1 MLHFTKAAWL
11 AVFLASPV
19 VCSAQTTV
27 PVKASDTT
35 PGAAVAAADTKPTSD
50 WPSVTLNVLVED
62 KNEKPVTGEVT
73 PDFQVRENTVPQTV
87 QSVAGPGEPVSLG
100 ILFDISGSM
109 EKNRVLVREA
119 ASALVKHLPPQS
131 EVMVAVF
138 ADKAEVVA
146 PFAPVTAIDPT
157 LFGRWKYSQRTALN
171 DAIID
176 TMPQFVHTARYPRRA
191 LVVITDGGENR
202 SRHGDSAATQSIEI
216 PGAPYVYVLEIP
228 DPYAPTQQEREGA
241 DYLWPNGVRTV
252 IVTQGWP
259 GIVSR
264 DLPGAVL
271 DGANEI
277 TVCISSQY
285 AITYTTAETVR
296 GGRPRKIVV
305 DWPQAG
311 RGMKVK
317 SLKEYMVPSP

>member
-27 PVKASDTT
+27 PVKAPDTT
-35 PGAAVAAADTKPTSD
+35 LGAAGAAADTKPTSD
-50 WPSVTLNVLVED
+50 WPRVTLNVLVED
-62 KNEKPVTGEVT
+62 KNEKPVTAEVT

-87 QSVAGPGEPVSLG
+87 QSVAGPSEPVSLG

-109 EKNRVLVREA
+109 VKNRVLVRDA

-138 ADKAEVVA
+138 AEKAEAVV
-146 PFAPVTAIDPT
+146 PFAPVTAIDPA
-157 LFGRWKYSQRTALN
+157 LFGRWKYAHRTALI

-176 TMPQFVHTARYPRRA
+176 TMPQFVRAARYPRRA
-191 LVVITDGGENR
+191 LVVITDGGNNT
-202 SRHGDSAATQSIEI
+202 SKHGDSAATKSIEI

-252 IVTQGWP
+252 IVTGE
-259 GIVSR
+259 SSHE
-264 DLPGAVL
+264 VL
-271 DGANEI
+271 AGANKI

-296 GGRPRKIVV
+296 GDRPRKIVV
-305 DWPQAG
+305 DWSEAG
-311 RGMKVK
+311 RGMKAK
-317 SLKEYMVPSP
+317 SLKEYRVPTP